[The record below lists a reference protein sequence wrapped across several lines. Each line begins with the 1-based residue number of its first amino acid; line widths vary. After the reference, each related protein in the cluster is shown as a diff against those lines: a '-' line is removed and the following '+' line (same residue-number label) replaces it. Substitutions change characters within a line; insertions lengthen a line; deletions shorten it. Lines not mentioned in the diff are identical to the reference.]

1 VKKQHIVIAILTAG
15 VLAGCTGASSTGNSP
30 VGLIDI
36 QRVVSNW
43 TEYQSYQNQLT
54 TEEQAITQ
62 GKGSNDQK
70 RSAAIALQAKYGKIT
85 DQMTQQIR
93 DAAAKIAVDKGLKL
107 VVTRE
112 GVGYGGVDI
121 TPDVEKAMNI
131 SEKASPAPSP

>member
-1 VKKQHIVIAILTAG
+1 VKKQHIVIAILTAA
-15 VLAGCTGASSTGNSP
+15 VLAGCTGASTNNSP

-70 RSAAIALQAKYGKIT
+70 RTAAMALQAKYGKIT

-93 DAAAKIAVDKGLKL
+93 DAANKIAVDKGLKL